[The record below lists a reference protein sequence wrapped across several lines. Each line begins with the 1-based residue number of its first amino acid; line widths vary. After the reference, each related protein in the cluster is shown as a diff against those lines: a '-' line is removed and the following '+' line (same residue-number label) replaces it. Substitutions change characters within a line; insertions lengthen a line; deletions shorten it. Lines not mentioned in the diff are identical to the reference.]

1 MITSDEEQQA
11 AFQRYAE
18 ASRKAQ
24 ATLSF
29 EDGRAAAEAWVG
41 FLNTYLPEDQRLP
54 ERRTT
59 GGNVAIFP
67 VHKTSFPGHH
77 V

>member
-1 MITSDEEQQA
+1 MIASDEEQQA

-29 EDGRAAAEAWVG
+29 QDGRAAAEAWVG
-41 FLNTYLPEDQRLP
+41 FLNVYLPEDRRLP
-54 ERRTT
+54 ERRKT
-59 GGNVAIFP
+59 GGNVTLFP
-67 VHKTSFPGHH
+67 AHETRSPGRQI
-77 V
+77 

>member
-1 MITSDEEQQA
+1 MIASDEEQQA

-24 ATLSF
+24 LTLSF
-29 EDGRAAAEAWVG
+29 DDGRAAADAWIG
-41 FLNTYLPEDQRLP
+41 FLNAYLPEDRRLP
-54 ERRTT
+54 DRRIA
-59 GGNVAIFP
+59 GGNVSVFP
-67 VHKTSFPGHH
+67 AHKTSSPGRH

>member
-1 MITSDEEQQA
+1 MIASDEEQQA

-24 ATLSF
+24 STLSF
-29 EDGRAAAEAWVG
+29 DDGRAAAEAWIG
-41 FLNTYLPEDQRLP
+41 FLNVYLPQDRQLP
-54 ERRTT
+54 ERRIV
-59 GGNVAIFP
+59 GGNVSVFP
-67 VHKTSFPGHH
+67 AHKTCSPGRH